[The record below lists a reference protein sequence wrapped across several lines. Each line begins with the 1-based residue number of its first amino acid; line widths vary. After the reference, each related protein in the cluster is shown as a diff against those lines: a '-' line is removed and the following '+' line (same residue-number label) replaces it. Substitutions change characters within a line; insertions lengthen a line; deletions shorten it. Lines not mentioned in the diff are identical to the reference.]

1 MKMTATVMPL
11 KHTTTSKRNR
21 RTRVAGGNKVSR
33 SKLPRGAAAAQR
45 ASAGMGTED
54 LEPADWLFGDLLLRK
69 RAS

>member
-1 MKMTATVMPL
+1 MPH
-11 KHTTTSKRNR
+11 KHTTDPKRISRNR
-21 RTRVAGGNKVSR
+21 TAARKTSR

-69 RAS
+69 RSS